1 MQQLRCS
8 LSSLPPSPPHPPR
21 LSHPLSLALCL
32 CPYLSIQVTFSL
44 LFCLRHSVS
53 ILVSP
58 FTWPPS
64 LAGDLTA
71 SSRRGAPGAQ
81 LIQGGLCATRS
92 EFAAN
97 TAQLAKKGRR
107 GPIKYIRFTAAASAG
122 GLGRGGWTRR
132 AHRRCRGPG
141 AHPPAPAA
149 HEVQVKG
156 HAAPP
161 PCSTALPTCR
171 RRQSRLRARPSLAA
185 AATRQPA
192 SAAMGW

>member
-1 MQQLRCS
+1 MLLITIYAAVAAAS
-8 LSSLPPSPPHPPR
+8 LPFHPPPSPPPEALPP
-21 LSHPLSLALCL
+21 SFVSPLSLPMPLYSGNFL
-32 CPYLSIQVTFSL
+32 
-44 LFCLRHSVS
+44 SVS
-53 ILVSP
+53 VSVSP
-58 FTWPPS
+58 FSWPPS
-64 LAGDLTA
+64 LAGDLMP
-71 SSRRGAPGAQ
+71 SSRRGAPGAPTNPRRVVRHQ
-81 LIQGGLCATRS
+81 IRIRRQQ
-92 EFAAN
+92 AA
-97 TAQLAKKGRR
+97 KGRR
-107 GPIKYIRFTAAASAG
+107 GPIKYIRFPAATSAG

-171 RRQSRLRARPSLAA
+171 RCQPRLRARPSLAA